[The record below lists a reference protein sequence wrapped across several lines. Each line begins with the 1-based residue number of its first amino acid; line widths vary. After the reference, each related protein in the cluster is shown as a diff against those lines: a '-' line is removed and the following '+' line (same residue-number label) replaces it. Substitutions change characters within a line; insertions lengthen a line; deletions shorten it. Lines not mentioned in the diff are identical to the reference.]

1 MFIRRY
7 SLTSSAAHA
16 FIQIADPIMCHTNGK
31 AFLKRWRRLKRVPKN
46 LKDLILKVL
55 SFFIYKLL
63 NEKVDESHLNLTQHL
78 NTLQTCLD

>member
-1 MFIRRY
+1 
-7 SLTSSAAHA
+7 
-16 FIQIADPIMCHTNGK
+16 MCHTNGK
-31 AFLKRWRRLKRVPKN
+31 AFLKQWRRLKRVPKN

-63 NEKVDESHLNLTQHL
+63 NEKVDESNLNLTQHS